1 MTKTK
6 SEFASP
12 LMSPKEAAAVTT
24 MSRPLLRLMSIE
36 GKFPKPRQIGQRRI
50 AYVRAEV
57 ESWVASKVSA

>member
-1 MTKTK
+1 
-6 SEFASP
+6 
-12 LMSPKEAAAVTT
+12 
-24 MSRPLLRLMSIE
+24 MSIE